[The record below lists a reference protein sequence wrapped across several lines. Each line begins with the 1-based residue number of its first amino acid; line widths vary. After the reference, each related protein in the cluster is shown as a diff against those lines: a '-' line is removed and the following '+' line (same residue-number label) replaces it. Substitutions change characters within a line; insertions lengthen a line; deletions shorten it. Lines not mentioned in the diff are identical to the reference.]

1 MAGSCAARNALT
13 IAGRGT
19 DLRTALAALAVATA
33 VLAAGCGAV
42 GRSTDGDASSGK
54 LLFSKSPGP
63 GKPSCAS
70 CHTLADAKAQGTLGP
85 NLDDAFESS
94 KAQGFDLS
102 TIRDVIRGQIAY
114 AEEPMP
120 TNLYEGQDADDV
132 AAYIAKCAA
141 VASCGVTAAQP
152 EGAKPSGGGGA
163 ADGKQVFSDNCSS
176 CHTLKDAGATGTVGP
191 NLDDLKPPK
200 ETVKRQV
207 ENGGGAMPAFKGTLS
222 PAEIDA
228 VAAYVARVAGK

>member
-1 MAGSCAARNALT
+1 
-13 IAGRGT
+13 
-19 DLRTALAALAVATA
+19 

-42 GRSTDGDASSGK
+42 GRSTDGDASNGK
-54 LLFSKSPGP
+54 ALFSKSPGS

-94 KAQGFDLS
+94 KGQGFDES

-114 AEEPMP
+114 PEEPMP
-120 TNLYEGQDADDV
+120 ANLYEGRDADDL

-141 VASCGVTAAQP
+141 VPSCGVTASTPQ
-152 EGAKPSGGGGA
+152 GAKPSGGGGA
-163 ADGKQVFSDNCSS
+163 VDGKQVFSDNCSS
-176 CHTLKDAGATGTVGP
+176 CHTLKDAGATASVGP
-191 NLDDLKPPK
+191 NLDDLKPAK
-200 ETVKRQV
+200 ATVKRQV
-207 ENGGGAMPAFKGTLS
+207 ENGGGGMPAFKGTLS
-222 PAEIDA
+222 PAQIDA